1 MAAARMYNR
10 LATTNDATELEQI
23 RQTIHSEPNALACFL
38 EIMRRA
44 GRRGN
49 VTCYALSAPEVFTF
63 PLNNA
68 DACMVIFDVLESA
81 IRARYQWLVLD
92 LLERALQALTGPHL
106 RYVLRFSL
114 IAAIRIKNG
123 AFVERALKADFDATI
138 LIDCLVEASCDMQ
151 MDFVVPMA
159 KYIQA
164 SFERDLKMETPPPDT
179 QAKINET
186 AYHLD
191 EILRRNAAAGVEAL
205 PMTHAL
211 LPLYATCKRTGTLLG
226 TGGEDLPLSGVG
238 E

>member
-1 MAAARMYNR
+1 MYNR
-10 LATTNDATELEQI
+10 LATTNDAAELEQI

-38 EIMRRA
+38 EIMRWA
-44 GRRGN
+44 GQRGN
-49 VTCYALSAPEVFTF
+49 VECYTFSAPEVFTF
-63 PLNNA
+63 PLNA
-68 DACMVIFDVLESA
+68 DACTVILDVLESA
-81 IRARYQWLVLD
+81 IRARYQWLMLD

-114 IAAIRIKNG
+114 IAAIRKKNG
-123 AFVERALKADFDATI
+123 AFVERTLKADFDATI
-138 LIDCLVEASCDMQ
+138 LIDCLVEASCDMK

-164 SFERDLKMETPPPDT
+164 SFERDLKMDPPPPDT

-191 EILRRNAAAGVEAL
+191 EIFRRNAAAGVEAL
-205 PMTHAL
+205 PITHAL
-211 LPLYATCKRTGTLLG
+211 LPLYATCQRTGTLLG
-226 TGGEDLPLSGVG
+226 AGGGDLPLSGVR